1 MMPKFRTEY
10 ENMLI
15 VKLFNKLR
23 KNMNFNGITIRKVNT
38 PDGKK

>member
-1 MMPKFRTEY
+1 MMTKIRTEY

-23 KNMNFNGITIRKVNT
+23 KNMNFNGVTIRKVEK
-38 PDGKK
+38 DAKK